1 VPPASPG
8 CGGTL
13 SGQPPTAAPRS
24 LARQVAASHQRP
36 ATCAGELPCRLSA
49 RARGR
54 HSPPRA
60 VCSGSVPRGAG
71 TTSNRAEPG
80 RCWRQ
85 GTRGGGG
92 ATAGTSQ
99 LWVQLSA
106 RPTWVVSSDQDHH
119 GTAAGAQGVVAWGPC
134 AVRVLPCFA
143 LHPWCQ
149 HRSGCRHHRCAARH
163 ASAREQ
169 AGVGRLQ
176 MVQTRSLSLSQ
187 SGLVAS
193 GARDPSAL
201 PPACSSGAAPGW
213 VSGRSQLALTPPPAD
228 HAQPEAPI
236 RRVGVS
242 GPGPPSQPLL
252 PQVCGVP
259 GLLSQCGW
267 EGRRPRGRTSAP
279 RYHCRAEG
287 AFPSPPRLPRSGGA
301 GLGVTLMLFGAQ
313 RERVLFAVS

>member
-1 VPPASPG
+1 MPPASPG

-36 ATCAGELPCRLSA
+36 ATCAGELPCRLSV

-201 PPACSSGAAPGW
+201 PPACSSGAAPAW
-213 VSGRSQLALTPPPAD
+213 VSGRSQLALTPPP
-228 HAQPEAPI
+228 Q
-236 RRVGVS
+236 
-242 GPGPPSQPLL
+242 
-252 PQVCGVP
+252 
-259 GLLSQCGW
+259 
-267 EGRRPRGRTSAP
+267 TM
-279 RYHCRAEG
+279 
-287 AFPSPPRLPRSGGA
+287 PSPRLLFAGWGSQVPAPPASPCCRRSVGCWGCCPSVAGRGGGRGA
-301 GLGVTLMLFGAQ
+301 GPRHPGTIAGLKGPSPALPGCPAPGVRGWG
-313 RERVLFAVS
+313 